1 MASLS
6 DDEKFELWLKRTY
19 KKDIETLVEAYDWEE
34 VTDAYNDGHYRAIM
48 LSDLE
53 RRNNIPSHLLGC
65 FKYENLPIYYMLRYI
80 LKKDDEIIYHT
91 YLPGAQLII
100 AFFYPVKSL

>member
-80 LKKDDEIIYHT
+80 LKKDEIIYHT